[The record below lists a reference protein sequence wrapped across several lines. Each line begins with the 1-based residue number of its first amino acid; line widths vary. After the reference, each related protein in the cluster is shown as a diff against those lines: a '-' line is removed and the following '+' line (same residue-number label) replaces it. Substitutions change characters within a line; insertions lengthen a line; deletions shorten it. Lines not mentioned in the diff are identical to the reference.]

1 MTCTFSVGKM
11 FSYKGGNIVKKL
23 FTMLLAL
30 LILVGCGGSKEE
42 EGGEST
48 DGEASS
54 KTVTVV
60 SSLDVIS
67 MDTAIATD
75 GTSFIAQTMCLAG
88 LMELDAN
95 QNPILDL
102 AESYT
107 VSDDGLVYTFKIRD
121 DANWA
126 NGDPVTAADF
136 VYGWQRVV
144 DPEIASEYN
153 WMMETANIVNGNCY
167 DPDSGLTKE
176 DLGVKALDEKTFEVT
191 LTKPTGFFLS
201 LLAFPVFF
209 PANQAFVESCGDQ
222 YALSVD
228 NMLSCGPYVF
238 SSWTAGYSY
247 EFDLNEA
254 YWDYDNYVA
263 KNTAEKVVFRVI
275 ADTQTSLLEYDSGNL
290 QTVILSGEQVNA
302 NKDAEGY
309 TSKLTGYLYYL
320 LLNINNS
327 SNTDLQNSN
336 IRHALSFA
344 LDRETIAA
352 ALNDGSVAA
361 EGIVP
366 FALAGNPDTGADFRA
381 DSGKLVSYDLDEA
394 KELYAAGVAELGH
407 DVTIELL
414 YGTDEGDS
422 VIKAAEQIQ
431 FYLEE
436 VGFTVNLNGKPKK
449 ERLQLQRDHTFEI
462 SLTRWGPDYGD
473 PQTYMDLFLSS
484 NTSNNQGGWASAAY
498 DEDVLKAESGE
509 VDSLERW
516 NLFVDAEKI
525 LVEDEA
531 GVIPV
536 FQAGGA
542 MLISPSIS
550 GIEFHSAGVDNY
562 RHIVVK

>member
-1 MTCTFSVGKM
+1 M
-11 FSYKGGNIVKKL
+11 KKL

-30 LILVGCGGSKEE
+30 LILVGCGSSKEE

-509 VDSLERW
+509 VSSLERW

>member
-1 MTCTFSVGKM
+1 M

-30 LILVGCGGSKEE
+30 LILVGCGSSKEE

-516 NLFVDAEKI
+516 NLFIDAEKI

>member
-1 MTCTFSVGKM
+1 M
-11 FSYKGGNIVKKL
+11 KKL
-23 FTMLLAL
+23 FTLLLSL
-30 LILVGCGGSKEE
+30 LLLVGCSGSKESSD
-42 EGGEST
+42 GTADSGSST
-48 DGEASS
+48 SDD

-67 MDTAIATD
+67 MDTAVATD

-88 LMELDAN
+88 LMELDEN
-95 QNPILDL
+95 QNPIPDL
-102 AESYT
+102 AESYE

-121 DANWA
+121 DANWS
-126 NGDPVTAADF
+126 NGEPVTAADF
-136 VYGWQRVV
+136 VYGWQRIV
-144 DPEIASEYN
+144 DPDIASEYN
-153 WMMETANIVNGNCY
+153 WIMETANIVNGNCY
-167 DPDSGLTKE
+167 DTTSGLTKE
-176 DLGVKALDEKTFEVT
+176 DLGVKALDEKTLEVT
-191 LTKPTGFFLS
+191 LSQPTGFFLS
-201 LLAFPVFF
+201 LLAFPTFF

-228 NMLSCGPYVF
+228 NILSCGPYTF
-238 SSWTAGYSY
+238 SAWTAGYSY
-247 EFDLNEA
+247 EFDLNEG

-263 KNTAEKVVFRVI
+263 ANGAEKVVFRVI
-275 ADTQTSLLEYDSGNL
+275 ADTQTSLLEYESGNL

-302 NKDAEGY
+302 NKGAEGY

-327 SNTDLQNSN
+327 DSEDLQNLN
-336 IRHALSFA
+336 IRQALNYA

-366 FALAGNPDTGADFRA
+366 LALAGNPETGDDFRS
-381 DSGKLVSYDLDEA
+381 DSGKLVSYDLETA
-394 KELYAAGVAELGH
+394 KKYYADGVAELGH

-431 FYLEE
+431 SYLEE

-449 ERLQLQRDHTFEI
+449 ERLSLQTEHSFQV

-473 PQTYMDLFLSS
+473 PQTYMDLFLST
-484 NTSNNQGGWASAAY
+484 NTSNNQGGWASVLY
-498 DEDVLKAESGE
+498 DDKVLDAESGQ
-509 VDSLERW
+509 VSSLERW
-516 NLFVDAEKI
+516 NDFVEAEKV
-525 LVEDEA
+525 LVQDEA
-531 GVIPV
+531 AVIPV

-542 MLISPSIS
+542 MLISPSID
-550 GIEFHSAGVDNY
+550 GIQFHSAGVDNY
-562 RHIVVK
+562 RHITVK

>member
-1 MTCTFSVGKM
+1 M
-11 FSYKGGNIVKKL
+11 KKL
-23 FTMLLAL
+23 FTLLLSL
-30 LILVGCGGSKEE
+30 LLLVGCSGSKESSD
-42 EGGEST
+42 GTADSGSST
-48 DGEASS
+48 SGD

-67 MDTAIATD
+67 MDTAVATD

-88 LMELDAN
+88 LMELDEN
-95 QNPILDL
+95 QNPIPDL
-102 AESYT
+102 AESYE

-121 DANWA
+121 DANWS
-126 NGDPVTAADF
+126 NGEPVTAADF

-144 DPEIASEYN
+144 DPDIASEYN
-153 WMMETANIVNGNCY
+153 WIMETANIVNGNCY
-167 DPDSGLTKE
+167 DTTSGLTKE
-176 DLGVKALDEKTFEVT
+176 DLGVKALDEKTLEVT
-191 LTKPTGFFLS
+191 LSQPTGFFLS
-201 LLAFPVFF
+201 LLAFPTFF

-228 NMLSCGPYVF
+228 NILSCGPYTF
-238 SSWTAGYSY
+238 SAWTAGYSY
-247 EFDLNEA
+247 EFDLNEG

-263 KNTAEKVVFRVI
+263 ANGAEKVVFRVI
-275 ADTQTSLLEYDSGNL
+275 ADTQTSLLEYESGNL

-302 NKDAEGY
+302 NKGAEGY

-327 SNTDLQNSN
+327 DSEDLQNLN
-336 IRHALSFA
+336 IRQALNYA

-366 FALAGNPDTGADFRA
+366 LALAGNPETGDDFRS
-381 DSGKLVSYDLDEA
+381 DSGKLVSYDLETA
-394 KELYAAGVAELGH
+394 KKYYADGVAELGH

-431 FYLEE
+431 SYLEE

-449 ERLQLQRDHTFEI
+449 ERLSLQTEHSFQVA
-462 SLTRWGPDYGD
+462 LTRWGPDYGD
-473 PQTYMDLFLSS
+473 PQTYMDLFLST
-484 NTSNNQGGWASAAY
+484 NTSNNQGGWASVLY
-498 DEDVLKAESGE
+498 DDKVLDAESGQ
-509 VDSLERW
+509 VSSLERW
-516 NLFVDAEKI
+516 NDFVEAEKV
-525 LVEDEA
+525 LVQDEA
-531 GVIPV
+531 AVIPV

-542 MLISPSIS
+542 MLISPSID
-550 GIEFHSAGVDNY
+550 GIQFHSAGVDNY
-562 RHIVVK
+562 RHITVK

>member
-1 MTCTFSVGKM
+1 M
-11 FSYKGGNIVKKL
+11 KKL
-23 FTMLLAL
+23 FTLLLAL
-30 LILVGCGGSKEE
+30 LLLVGCGSKQEDGSD
-42 EGGEST
+42 EST
-48 DGEASS
+48 DGGSS
-54 KTVTVV
+54 TSDKTVTVV

-67 MDTAIATD
+67 MDTAVATD

-88 LMELDAN
+88 LMELDES
-95 QNPILDL
+95 QNPIPDL
-102 AESYT
+102 AESYE

-121 DANWA
+121 DANWS

-167 DPDSGLTKE
+167 DTESGLTKE
-176 DLGVKALDEKTFEVT
+176 DLGVKALDEKTLEVT
-191 LTKPTGFFLS
+191 LNKPTGFFLS
-201 LLAFPVFF
+201 LMAFPVFF

-228 NMLSCGPYVF
+228 NILSCGPYTF
-238 SSWTAGYSY
+238 SAWTAGYSY
-247 EFDLNEA
+247 EFDLNEG

-263 KNTAEKVVFRVI
+263 ANGAEKVVFRVI
-275 ADTQTSLLEYDSGNL
+275 ADTQTSLLEYESGNL

-327 SNTDLQNSN
+327 DNEDLQNLN
-336 IRHALSFA
+336 IRQALSYA

-366 FALAGNPDTGADFRA
+366 FALAGNPETGADFRE
-381 DSGKLVSYDLDEA
+381 DSGKLVSYDVETA
-394 KELYAAGVAELGH
+394 KKYYADGVAELGH

-431 FYLEE
+431 SYLEE

-449 ERLQLQRDHTFEI
+449 ERLSLQTEHSFEV

-473 PQTYMDLFLSS
+473 PQTYMDLFLST
-484 NTSNNQGGWASAAY
+484 NTSNNQGGWASVLY
-498 DEDVLKAESGE
+498 DDKVLDAESGQ
-509 VDSLERW
+509 VSSLERW
-516 NLFVDAEKI
+516 NDFVEAEKV
-525 LVEDEA
+525 LVQDEA
-531 GVIPV
+531 AVIPV

-542 MLISPSIS
+542 MLISPSID
-550 GIEFHSAGVDNY
+550 GIQFHSAGVDNY
-562 RHIVVK
+562 RHITVK

>member
-1 MTCTFSVGKM
+1 M

>member
-1 MTCTFSVGKM
+1 M
-11 FSYKGGNIVKKL
+11 KKL
-23 FTMLLAL
+23 FTLLLAL
-30 LILVGCGGSKEE
+30 LLLVGCGSKQEDATDS
-42 EGGEST
+42 GST
-48 DGEASS
+48 DSGSASGD

-67 MDTAIATD
+67 MDTAVATD

-88 LMELDAN
+88 LMELDEN
-95 QNPILDL
+95 QNPIPDL
-102 AESYT
+102 AESYE

-121 DANWA
+121 DANWS
-126 NGDPVTAADF
+126 NGEPVTAADF

-144 DPEIASEYN
+144 DPDIASEYN
-153 WMMETANIVNGNCY
+153 WIMETANIVNGNCY
-167 DPDSGLTKE
+167 DSESGLTKE
-176 DLGVKALDEKTFEVT
+176 DLGVKALDDKTLEVT
-191 LTKPTGFFLS
+191 LSQPTGFFLS
-201 LLAFPVFF
+201 LLAFPTFF

-228 NMLSCGPYVF
+228 NILSCGPYTF
-238 SSWTAGYSY
+238 SAWTAGYSY
-247 EFDLNEA
+247 EFDLNDA

-263 KNTAEKVVFRVI
+263 ANGAEKVVFRVI
-275 ADTQTSLLEYDSGNL
+275 ADTQTSLLEYESGNL

-302 NKDAEGY
+302 NKGAEGY

-327 SNTDLQNSN
+327 DSADLQNVN
-336 IRHALSFA
+336 IRQALSYA

-366 FALAGNPDTGADFRA
+366 FALAGNPETGADFRD
-381 DSGKLVSYDLDEA
+381 DSGKLVSYDLETA
-394 KELYAAGVAELGH
+394 KKYYADGVAELGH

-431 FYLEE
+431 SYLEE

-449 ERLQLQRDHTFEI
+449 ERLSLQTEHSFEV

-473 PQTYMDLFLSS
+473 PQTYMDLFLST
-484 NTSNNQGGWASAAY
+484 NTSNNQGGWASALY
-498 DEDVLKAESGE
+498 DEKVLEAESGT
-509 VDSLERW
+509 VTSLERW
-516 NLFVDAEKI
+516 NDFVDAEKV
-525 LVEDEA
+525 LVQDEA
-531 GVIPV
+531 AVIPV

-542 MLISPSIS
+542 MLISPSID
-550 GIEFHSAGVDNY
+550 GIQFHSAGVDNY
-562 RHIVVK
+562 RHITVK

>member
-1 MTCTFSVGKM
+1 M
-11 FSYKGGNIVKKL
+11 KKL
-23 FTMLLAL
+23 FTLLLAL
-30 LILVGCGGSKEE
+30 LLLVGCGG
-42 EGGEST
+42 GQGDDTGDT
-48 DGEASS
+48 DTDN

-60 SSLDVIS
+60 SSMDVIS
-67 MDTAIATD
+67 MDTAVATD

-95 QNPILDL
+95 QNPIPDL

-121 DANWA
+121 DANWS
-126 NGDPVTAADF
+126 NGDPVTAQDF

-153 WMMETANIVNGNCY
+153 WIMETANIVNGNCY
-167 DPDSGLTKE
+167 DTESGLTKE
-176 DLGVKALDEKTFEVT
+176 DLGVKALDEKTLEVT

-201 LLAFPVFF
+201 LMTFPPFF
-209 PANQAFVESCGDQ
+209 PANQKFVESCGDQ
-222 YALSVD
+222 YALSVE
-228 NMLSCGPYVF
+228 NVLNCGPYNF
-238 SSWTAGYSY
+238 TGWTAGYSF
-247 EFDLNEA
+247 EFDLSDT
-254 YWDYDNYVA
+254 YWDHDNYVA
-263 KNTAEKVVFRVI
+263 KNGAEKVVFRII
-275 ADTQTSLLEYDSGNL
+275 ADTQTSLLEYESGNL

-302 NKDAEGY
+302 NKGQEGY
-309 TSKLTGYLYYL
+309 VDRLQGYLFYL

-327 SNTDLQNSN
+327 TKEDLKNTN
-336 IRHALSFA
+336 IRKAMSYA
-344 LDRETIAA
+344 LDREAIAN

-366 FALAGNPDTGADFRA
+366 IQLAGNPETGADFR
-381 DSGKLVSYDLDEA
+381 DDNGKLVDYNVEEA
-394 KELYAAGVAELGH
+394 KKLYEAGKAELGH

-431 FYLEE
+431 YYLEQ

-449 ERLQLQRDHTFEI
+449 ERLTLQRAYTFDVA
-462 SLTRWGPDYGD
+462 LTRWGPDYGD
-473 PQTYMDLFLSS
+473 PQTYMDLFVSS
-484 NTSNNQGGWASAAY
+484 NTSNNQGGYSSAAY
-498 DEDVLKAESGE
+498 DEHIEKAESGT
-509 VDSLERW
+509 VSALERW
-516 NLFVDAEKI
+516 NEFLAAEKVLI
-525 LVEDEA
+525 QDDA
-531 GVIPV
+531 GVVPV

-550 GIEFHSAGVDNY
+550 GIEFHSAAVDNY

>member
-1 MTCTFSVGKM
+1 MVRKIKRI
-11 FSYKGGNIVKKL
+11 KGGMFIMKKL
-23 FTMLLAL
+23 FTLLL
-30 LILVGCGGSKEE
+30 SLFLLVGCGGSKE
-42 EGGEST
+42 GSDGTADTDSST
-48 DGEASS
+48 SS
-54 KTVTVV
+54 DKTVTVV

-67 MDTAIATD
+67 MDTAVATD

-88 LMELDAN
+88 LMELDEN
-95 QNPILDL
+95 QNPIPDL

-121 DANWA
+121 DANWS
-126 NGDPVTAADF
+126 NGEPVTAADF

-167 DPDSGLTKE
+167 DAESGLTKE
-176 DLGVKALDEKTFEVT
+176 DLGVKALDEKTLEVT
-191 LTKPTGFFLS
+191 LNKPTGFFLS
-201 LLAFPVFF
+201 LMAFPVFF

-228 NMLSCGPYVF
+228 NILSCGPYTF
-238 SSWTAGYSY
+238 SAWTAGYSY

-263 KNTAEKVVFRVI
+263 ANGAEKVVFRVI
-275 ADTQTSLLEYDSGNL
+275 ADTQTSLLEYESGNL

-327 SNTDLQNSN
+327 DSEDLQNLN
-336 IRHALSFA
+336 IRQALSYA
-344 LDRETIAA
+344 LDRETIAT

-366 FALAGNPDTGADFRA
+366 FALAGNPETGADFRE
-381 DSGKLVSYDLDEA
+381 DSGKLVSYDLETA
-394 KELYAAGVAELGH
+394 KKYYADGVAELGH

-431 FYLEE
+431 SYLEE

-449 ERLQLQRDHTFEI
+449 ERLSLQTEHSFEVA
-462 SLTRWGPDYGD
+462 LTRWGPDYGD
-473 PQTYMDLFLSS
+473 PQTYMDLFLST
-484 NTSNNQGGWASAAY
+484 NTSNNQGGWASVLY
-498 DEDVLKAESGE
+498 DDKVLDAESGQ
-509 VDSLERW
+509 VSALERW
-516 NLFVDAEKI
+516 NDFVEAEKV
-525 LVEDEA
+525 LVQDEA
-531 GVIPV
+531 AVIPV

-550 GIEFHSAGVDNY
+550 GIQFHSAGVDNY
-562 RHIVVK
+562 RHITVK

>member
-1 MTCTFSVGKM
+1 
-11 FSYKGGNIVKKL
+11 
-23 FTMLLAL
+23 MLLAL
-30 LILVGCGGSKEE
+30 LILVGCGSSKEE

-516 NLFVDAEKI
+516 NLFIDAEKI

>member
-1 MTCTFSVGKM
+1 M
-11 FSYKGGNIVKKL
+11 KKL
-23 FTMLLAL
+23 FTLLLAL
-30 LILVGCGGSKEE
+30 LLLVGCGGQ
-42 EGGEST
+42 GDDTGDT
-48 DGEASS
+48 DAD

-60 SSLDVIS
+60 SSMDVIS
-67 MDTAIATD
+67 MDTAVATD

-95 QNPILDL
+95 QNPIPDL

-121 DANWA
+121 DANWS
-126 NGDPVTAADF
+126 NGDPVTAQDF

-153 WMMETANIVNGNCY
+153 WIMETANIVNGNCY
-167 DPDSGLTKE
+167 DTESGLTKE
-176 DLGVKALDEKTFEVT
+176 DLGVKALDEKTLEVT

-201 LLAFPVFF
+201 LMTFPPFF
-209 PANQAFVESCGDQ
+209 PANQKFVESCGDQ
-222 YALSVD
+222 YALSVK
-228 NMLSCGPYVF
+228 NVLNCGPYNF
-238 SSWTAGYSY
+238 TGWTAGYSF
-247 EFDLNEA
+247 EFDLSDT
-254 YWDYDNYVA
+254 YWDHDNYVA
-263 KNTAEKVVFRVI
+263 KNGAEKVVFRII
-275 ADTQTSLLEYDSGNL
+275 ADTQTSLLEYESGNL

-302 NKDAEGY
+302 NKGQEGY
-309 TSKLTGYLYYL
+309 VDRLQGYLFYL

-327 SNTDLQNSN
+327 TKEDLKNTN
-336 IRHALSFA
+336 IRKAMSYA
-344 LDRETIAA
+344 LDREAIAT

-366 FALAGNPDTGADFRA
+366 IQLAGNPETGADFR
-381 DSGKLVSYDLDEA
+381 DDNGKLVDYNVEEA
-394 KELYAAGVAELGH
+394 KKYYEAGKAELGH

-431 FYLEE
+431 YYLEQ

-449 ERLQLQRDHTFEI
+449 ERLTLQRAYTFDVA
-462 SLTRWGPDYGD
+462 LTRWGPDYGD
-473 PQTYMDLFLSS
+473 PQTYMDLFVSS
-484 NTSNNQGGWASAAY
+484 NTSNNQGGYSSAAY
-498 DEDVLKAESGE
+498 DEHIEKAESGT
-509 VDSLERW
+509 VSALERW
-516 NLFVDAEKI
+516 NEFLAAEKV
-525 LVEDEA
+525 LVQDDA
-531 GVIPV
+531 GVVPV

-550 GIEFHSAGVDNY
+550 GIEFHSAAVDNY

>member
-1 MTCTFSVGKM
+1 M
-11 FSYKGGNIVKKL
+11 KKL
-23 FTMLLAL
+23 FTLLLAL
-30 LILVGCGGSKEE
+30 LLLVGCGGSKQED
-42 EGGEST
+42 GSDEST
-48 DGEASS
+48 DGGSS
-54 KTVTVV
+54 TSDKTVTVV

-67 MDTAIATD
+67 MDTAVATD

-88 LMELDAN
+88 LMELDEN
-95 QNPILDL
+95 QNPIPDL

-121 DANWA
+121 DANWS

-167 DPDSGLTKE
+167 DTESGLTKE
-176 DLGVKALDEKTFEVT
+176 DLGVKALDEKTLEVT
-191 LTKPTGFFLS
+191 LSKPTGFFLS
-201 LLAFPVFF
+201 LMAFPVFF

-228 NMLSCGPYVF
+228 NILSCGPYTF
-238 SSWTAGYSY
+238 SAWTAGYSY
-247 EFDLNEA
+247 EFDLNEG

-263 KNTAEKVVFRVI
+263 ANGAEKVVFRVI
-275 ADTQTSLLEYDSGNL
+275 ADTQTSLLEYESGNL

-302 NKDAEGY
+302 NKDADGY

-327 SNTDLQNSN
+327 DSEDLQNLN
-336 IRHALSFA
+336 IRQALSYA
-344 LDRETIAA
+344 LDRETIAT

-366 FALAGNPDTGADFRA
+366 FALAGNPETGADFRE
-381 DSGKLVSYDLDEA
+381 DSGKLVSYDVETA
-394 KELYAAGVAELGH
+394 KKYYADGVAELGH

-431 FYLEE
+431 SYLEE

-449 ERLQLQRDHTFEI
+449 ERLSLQTEHSFEVA
-462 SLTRWGPDYGD
+462 LTRWGPDYGD
-473 PQTYMDLFLSS
+473 PQTYMDLFLST
-484 NTSNNQGGWASAAY
+484 NTSNNQGGWASVLY
-498 DEDVLKAESGE
+498 DDKVLDAESGQ
-509 VDSLERW
+509 VSSLERW
-516 NLFVDAEKI
+516 NDFVEAEKV
-525 LVEDEA
+525 LVQDEA
-531 GVIPV
+531 AVIPV

-550 GIEFHSAGVDNY
+550 GIQFHSAGVDNY
-562 RHIVVK
+562 RHITVK

>member
-1 MTCTFSVGKM
+1 M
-11 FSYKGGNIVKKL
+11 KKL
-23 FTMLLAL
+23 FTLLLSL
-30 LILVGCGGSKEE
+30 LLLVGCSGSKESSD
-42 EGGEST
+42 GTAGT
-48 DGEASS
+48 DSS
-54 KTVTVV
+54 SSDLKTVTVV

-67 MDTAIATD
+67 MDTAVATD

-88 LMELDAN
+88 LMELDES
-95 QNPILDL
+95 QNPIPDL

-107 VSDDGLVYTFKIRD
+107 LSDDGLVYTFKIRD
-121 DANWA
+121 DANWS

-144 DPEIASEYN
+144 DPDIASEYN

-167 DPDSGLTKE
+167 DTESGLTKE
-176 DLGVKALDEKTFEVT
+176 DLGVKALDDKTLEVT
-191 LTKPTGFFLS
+191 LTKPTGFFLN
-201 LLAFPVFF
+201 LMAFPVFF
-209 PANQAFVESCGDQ
+209 PANQKFVESCGDQ

-228 NMLSCGPYVF
+228 NILSCGPYVF
-238 SSWTAGYSY
+238 SDWTAGYSY
-247 EFDLNEA
+247 EFELNGA

-263 KNTAEKVVFRVI
+263 ANGADKVVFRVI
-275 ADTQTSLLEYDSGNL
+275 ADTQTSLLEYESGNL

-302 NKDAEGY
+302 NKGAEGY
-309 TSKLTGYLYYL
+309 TDKLTGYLYYL

-327 SNTDLQNSN
+327 DSEDLQNLN
-336 IRHALSFA
+336 IRQALNYA
-344 LDRETIAA
+344 LDRETIAS

-366 FALAGNPDTGADFRA
+366 FQLAGNPETGADFRE
-381 DSGKLVSYDLDEA
+381 DSGKLVSYDVETA
-394 KELYAAGVAELGH
+394 KKYYADGVAELGH

-431 FYLEE
+431 SYLEE

-449 ERLQLQRDHTFEI
+449 ERLNLQKEHTFEVA
-462 SLTRWGPDYGD
+462 LTRWGPDYGD
-473 PQTYMDLFLSS
+473 PQTYMDLFLST
-484 NTSNNQGGWASAAY
+484 NTSNNQGGWSNVLY
-498 DEDVLKAESGE
+498 DDDVLNAESGQ
-509 VDSLERW
+509 VTSLERW
-516 NLFVDAEKI
+516 NLFVDAEKV
-525 LVEDEA
+525 LVQDEA
-531 GVIPV
+531 AVIPV

-550 GIEFHSAGVDNY
+550 GIQFHSAGVDNY

>member
-1 MTCTFSVGKM
+1 M
-11 FSYKGGNIVKKL
+11 KKL

>member
-1 MTCTFSVGKM
+1 M
-11 FSYKGGNIVKKL
+11 KKL

-30 LILVGCGGSKEE
+30 LILVGCGSSKEE

-498 DEDVLKAESGE
+498 DEAVLKAESGE

>member
-1 MTCTFSVGKM
+1 M

-30 LILVGCGGSKEE
+30 LILVGCGSSKEE

-60 SSLDVIS
+60 SSLDVIT

>member
-1 MTCTFSVGKM
+1 M
-11 FSYKGGNIVKKL
+11 KKL
-23 FTMLLAL
+23 FTLLLAL
-30 LILVGCGGSKEE
+30 LLLVGCSGSKQED
-42 EGGEST
+42 GSDEST
-48 DGEASS
+48 DGGSS
-54 KTVTVV
+54 TSDKTVTVV

-67 MDTAIATD
+67 MDTAVATD

-88 LMELDAN
+88 LMELDEN
-95 QNPILDL
+95 QNPIPDL

-107 VSDDGLVYTFKIRD
+107 VSEDGLVYTFKIRD
-121 DANWA
+121 DANWS
-126 NGDPVTAADF
+126 NGEPVTAADF

-167 DPDSGLTKE
+167 DTESGLTKE
-176 DLGVKALDEKTFEVT
+176 DLGVKALDEKTLEVT
-191 LTKPTGFFLS
+191 LNKPTGFFLS
-201 LLAFPVFF
+201 LMAFPVFF

-228 NMLSCGPYVF
+228 NILSCGPYTF
-238 SSWTAGYSY
+238 SAWTAGYSY
-247 EFDLNEA
+247 EFDLNEG

-263 KNTAEKVVFRVI
+263 ANGAEKVVFRVI
-275 ADTQTSLLEYDSGNL
+275 ADTQTSLLEYESGNL

-327 SNTDLQNSN
+327 DSEDLQNLN
-336 IRHALSFA
+336 IRQALSYA
-344 LDRETIAA
+344 LDRETIAT

-366 FALAGNPDTGADFRA
+366 FALAGNPETGADFRE
-381 DSGKLVSYDLDEA
+381 DSGKLVSYDLETA
-394 KELYAAGVAELGH
+394 KKYYADGVAELGH

-431 FYLEE
+431 SYLEE

-449 ERLQLQRDHTFEI
+449 ERLSLQTEHSFQV

-473 PQTYMDLFLSS
+473 PQTYMDLFLST
-484 NTSNNQGGWASAAY
+484 NTSNNQGGWASVLY
-498 DEDVLKAESGE
+498 DDKVLDAESGQ
-509 VDSLERW
+509 VSALERW
-516 NLFVDAEKI
+516 NDFVEAEKV
-525 LVEDEA
+525 LVQDEA
-531 GVIPV
+531 AVIPV

-550 GIEFHSAGVDNY
+550 GIQFHSAGVDNY
-562 RHIVVK
+562 RHITVK

>member
-1 MTCTFSVGKM
+1 M
-11 FSYKGGNIVKKL
+11 KKL

-30 LILVGCGGSKEE
+30 LLLVGCSGSKEE
-42 EGGEST
+42 EGDATGDDT
-48 DGEASS
+48 S

-67 MDTAIATD
+67 MDTAVATD

-88 LMELDAN
+88 LMELDENGQAI
-95 QNPILDL
+95 PDL

-121 DANWA
+121 DAYWS

-136 VYGWQRVV
+136 VYGWSRIV
-144 DPEIASEYN
+144 DPDIASEYN
-153 WMMETANIVNGNCY
+153 WILETANVVNGNCY
-167 DPDSGLTKE
+167 DTESGLTAA
-176 DLGVKALDEKTFEVT
+176 DLGIKAVDDKTFEVT

-201 LLAFPVFF
+201 LLAFPTFF
-209 PANQAFVESCGDQ
+209 LANEAFVESCGDQ

-228 NMLSCGPYVF
+228 NMLSCGPYTF
-238 SSWTAGYSY
+238 SAWTAGYSY
-247 EFDLNEA
+247 EFDLNPT

-263 KNTAEKVVFRVI
+263 ANGAEKVVFRVI
-275 ADTQTSLLEYDSGNL
+275 ADTQTSLLEYENGNL

-309 TSKLTGYLYYL
+309 TDKLTGYLYYL
-320 LLNINNS
+320 LLNINNNET
-327 SNTDLQNSN
+327 NTDLQNLN
-336 IRHALSFA
+336 VRKALSYA
-344 LDRETIAA
+344 LDRETIAS

-366 FALAGNPDTGADFRA
+366 LDLAKNPETGKDFREDNGA
-381 DSGKLVSYDLDEA
+381 LVSYDLETA
-394 KELYAAGVAELGH
+394 KKYYQDAVAELGH
-407 DVTIELL
+407 DITIELL

-431 FYLEE
+431 SYLEE

-449 ERLQLQRDHTFEI
+449 ERLSLQREHTFEVA
-462 SLTRWGPDYGD
+462 LTRWGPDYGD
-473 PQTYMDLFLSS
+473 PQTYMDLFLST
-484 NTSNNQGGWASAAY
+484 NTSNNQGGYASEAY
-498 DEDVLKAESGE
+498 DNDVLTAESGIE
-509 VDSLERW
+509 AIDRW
-516 NLFVDAEKI
+516 NYFLDAEKV
-525 LVEDEA
+525 LVEEDA
-531 GVIPV
+531 AVIPV

>member
-1 MTCTFSVGKM
+1 M
-11 FSYKGGNIVKKL
+11 KKL
-23 FTMLLAL
+23 FTLLLAL
-30 LILVGCGGSKEE
+30 LLLVGCSGSKQEGGSD
-42 EGGEST
+42 EST
-48 DGEASS
+48 DGGSS
-54 KTVTVV
+54 TSDKTVTVV

-67 MDTAIATD
+67 MDTAVATD

-88 LMELDAN
+88 LMELDEN
-95 QNPILDL
+95 QNPIPDL

-121 DANWA
+121 DANWS
-126 NGDPVTAADF
+126 NGEPVTAADF

-167 DPDSGLTKE
+167 DTESGLTKE
-176 DLGVKALDEKTFEVT
+176 DLGVKALDEKTLEVT
-191 LTKPTGFFLS
+191 LNKPTGFFLS
-201 LLAFPVFF
+201 LMAFPVFF

-228 NMLSCGPYVF
+228 NILSCGPYTF
-238 SSWTAGYSY
+238 SAWTAGYSY
-247 EFDLNEA
+247 EFDLNEG

-263 KNTAEKVVFRVI
+263 ANGAEKVVFRVI
-275 ADTQTSLLEYDSGNL
+275 ADTQTSLLEYESGNL

-327 SNTDLQNSN
+327 DSEDLQNLN
-336 IRHALSFA
+336 IRQALSYA
-344 LDRETIAA
+344 LDRETIAT

-366 FALAGNPDTGADFRA
+366 IALAGNPETGADFRE
-381 DSGKLVSYDLDEA
+381 DSGKLVSYDLETA
-394 KELYAAGVAELGH
+394 KKYYADGVAELGH

-431 FYLEE
+431 SYLEE

-449 ERLQLQRDHTFEI
+449 ERLSLQTEHSFQV

-473 PQTYMDLFLSS
+473 PQTYMDLFLST
-484 NTSNNQGGWASAAY
+484 NTSNNQGGWASVLY
-498 DEDVLKAESGE
+498 DDKVLDAESGQ
-509 VDSLERW
+509 VSALERW
-516 NLFVDAEKI
+516 NDFVEAEKV
-525 LVEDEA
+525 LVQDEA
-531 GVIPV
+531 AVIPV

-550 GIEFHSAGVDNY
+550 GIQFHSAGVDNY
-562 RHIVVK
+562 RHITVK

>member
-1 MTCTFSVGKM
+1 M
-11 FSYKGGNIVKKL
+11 KKL
-23 FTMLLAL
+23 FTLLLAL
-30 LILVGCGGSKEE
+30 LLLVGCGGSKQED
-42 EGGEST
+42 GSDESS
-48 DGEASS
+48 DGSS
-54 KTVTVV
+54 TSDKTVTVV

-67 MDTAIATD
+67 MDTAVATD

-88 LMELDAN
+88 LMELDEN
-95 QNPILDL
+95 QNPIPDL
-102 AESYT
+102 AESYE
-107 VSDDGLVYTFKIRD
+107 VSEDGLVYTFKIRD
-121 DANWA
+121 DANWS

-167 DPDSGLTKE
+167 DVDSGLTKE
-176 DLGVKALDEKTFEVT
+176 DLGVKALDEKTLEVT
-191 LTKPTGFFLS
+191 LSKPTGFFLS
-201 LLAFPVFF
+201 LMAFPVFF

-228 NMLSCGPYVF
+228 NILSCGPYTF
-238 SSWTAGYSY
+238 SAWTAGYSY
-247 EFDLNEA
+247 EFDLNEG

-263 KNTAEKVVFRVI
+263 ANGAEKVVFRVI
-275 ADTQTSLLEYDSGNL
+275 ADTQTSLLEYESGNL

-327 SNTDLQNSN
+327 DSEDLQNLN
-336 IRHALSFA
+336 IRQALSYA
-344 LDRETIAA
+344 LDRETIAT

-366 FALAGNPDTGADFRA
+366 FALAGNPETGADFRE
-381 DSGKLVSYDLDEA
+381 DSGKLVSYDVETA
-394 KELYAAGVAELGH
+394 KKYYADGVAELGH

-431 FYLEE
+431 SYLEE
-436 VGFTVNLNGKPKK
+436 IGFTVKLNGKPKK
-449 ERLQLQRDHTFEI
+449 ERLSLQTEHSFQV

-473 PQTYMDLFLSS
+473 PQTYMDLFLST
-484 NTSNNQGGWASAAY
+484 NTSNNQGGWASGLY
-498 DEDVLKAESGE
+498 DEKVLDAESGQ
-509 VDSLERW
+509 VSSLERW
-516 NLFVDAEKI
+516 NDFVEAEKV
-525 LVEDEA
+525 LVQDEA
-531 GVIPV
+531 AVIPV

-550 GIEFHSAGVDNY
+550 GIQFHSAGVDNY
-562 RHIVVK
+562 RHITVK

>member
-1 MTCTFSVGKM
+1 M
-11 FSYKGGNIVKKL
+11 KKL
-23 FTMLLAL
+23 LTMLLAL

-42 EGGEST
+42 EGSGSA
-48 DGEASS
+48 DSGEASS

-67 MDTAIATD
+67 MDTAVATD

-95 QNPILDL
+95 QNPVLDL

-176 DLGVKALDEKTFEVT
+176 DLGVKALDEKTLEVT

-247 EFDLNEA
+247 EFDLNET

-263 KNTAEKVVFRVI
+263 ENTAEKVVFRVI

>member
-1 MTCTFSVGKM
+1 M

-30 LILVGCGGSKEE
+30 LILVGCGSSKEE

-509 VDSLERW
+509 VSSLERW

>member
-1 MTCTFSVGKM
+1 
-11 FSYKGGNIVKKL
+11 
-23 FTMLLAL
+23 MLLAL

>member
-1 MTCTFSVGKM
+1 
-11 FSYKGGNIVKKL
+11 
-23 FTMLLAL
+23 MLLAL

-95 QNPILDL
+95 QNPIPDL

-449 ERLQLQRDHTFEI
+449 ERLQLQKDHTFEI